1 MWRSNLFQNKTSET
15 DMFCNELWKDL
26 DTSKEN
32 VPEQR
37 DENLRMEEFMYL
49 RPHLPRGVVNH
60 QFRQYH
66 NPGGLHVRPWNNS
79 PRRCSNG
86 NSPHRQ
92 ARNISIHRLR
102 VGLGSKRDRLGLE
115 VFLNKNPNMILR
127 KFYLLDQ
134 LVIFIQNLQSSSI

>member
-1 MWRSNLFQNKTSET
+1 
-15 DMFCNELWKDL
+15 
-26 DTSKEN
+26 
-32 VPEQR
+32 
-37 DENLRMEEFMYL
+37 MYF

-92 ARNISIHRLR
+92 TRIISIQ
-102 VGLGSKRDRLGLE
+102 GCGWDPGSKEMDLDLE
-115 VFLNKNPNMILR
+115 LYLNKNSNMILH
-127 KFYLLDQ
+127 KFHLFDQ
-134 LVIFIQNLQSSSI
+134 LVIFNQMLQILDHHE